1 MSENASNIDVLW
13 LLICAALVMLMQG
26 GFTCL
31 ETGRVRAKNSINV
44 AIKNLVDYCTASLA
58 FWVAGFALMHGPTT
72 AGLIGTEGFL
82 FNAHEQGWL
91 WAFFFFQMVFCGTA
105 TTLVSGAVA
114 ERMRF
119 TGYLVTSL
127 IVSLLIYPIV
137 GHWMWGGL
145 ATGQNTGWLNQLGF
159 IDFAGSTVVHST
171 GGWVAL
177 AAVMIIGPRHGR
189 FSNKAVPIQGQ
200 NLPLATLGVLLL
212 WFGWYGFNGGSS
224 LEFTQKASQILVNT
238 TLAGATGALTT
249 LGISWYYLKRP
260 DVGHA
265 LNGVL
270 AGLVSITASAN
281 IMSPEG
287 TILIGVGAGIICVG
301 ATIILERLHIDDA
314 IGVVPVHACGG
325 VWGTV
330 VFPFL
335 SSPDSWGT
343 GLTVWEQAGIQILG
357 STVCFFWAFGMG
369 FAILWL
375 INQWVSLR
383 VTAEEEQ
390 IGLNMTEHGAGTP
403 ILDLLVQM
411 EEQRNSH
418 DFTRHVLSEPH
429 TEVGQIAE
437 EYNRV
442 LDTINR
448 EQRRRQEMDSAL
460 AYGARLDTLFQE
472 IAKATNES
480 STIEDAMQLTMNLIC
495 QNTGWPVG
503 HLYLL
508 SEDTSHTLLPT
519 TIWHLEHPDCFETFR
534 SITEHTVFEAGV
546 GLPGR
551 VLASGKP
558 GWIRDVTQDPNFP
571 RAQVAKDIGV
581 RAGFGFPIV
590 IGKQVVGV
598 LEFFSTETME
608 PDAKLLEVMGYVG
621 AQLGRVVER
630 KRGEAILIHAKAE
643 AEAATKTKADFL
655 AMMSHE
661 IRTPLNGIIGISDIL
676 LGTHLSEDQQDC
688 LLTIKDSGDALLTII
703 NDILDFSKIEAGKL
717 TLETIDFDFRETVD
731 AVVDLLGLKAQEKG
745 IELISL
751 INPEIPTTVQGDPV
765 RLRQILMNLIGN
777 AIKFT
782 AQGEIVVQVVPEEDT
797 SGTGLLRFMIT
808 DTGIGISPEGQNRLF
823 QAFSQED
830 SSTTRKYG
838 GTGLGLSITK
848 MLAELMG
855 GTIGVHSE
863 LGQGSCFWFT
873 IRLGSQQSHRIPD
886 KVLPRELEGVRIVL
900 IDDNATNRML
910 LQQYTRYWGMQ
921 GIQAENG
928 EKALALIRECALNE
942 EPCHLA
948 LIDMNMPGM
957 DGLELAKAI
966 KADPQLASMRLI
978 LLNPLINRVENTHSL
993 TQRHFSAFVNKPVR
1007 YKQLHQ
1013 CLLNV
1018 MRRSD
1023 VAPSPST
1030 IQTPTNEMNKG
1041 SGQRL
1046 LLVDDNLVNQQV
1058 GVRMLTTLGYQV
1070 DIAANGREA
1079 VEAITRTAYA
1089 GVFMDC
1095 QMPEMDG
1102 FEATREI
1109 RKRARI
1115 TPHLPIIAM
1124 TATAM
1129 VGDREKCLEAGMNDF
1144 LSKPVKL
1151 EDLRRILEKWLFQAS
1166 STRHHEDEAGPHQPD
1181 NREVSPRSGTSAPDL
1196 SPPLDSTIL
1205 ADLRRLGG
1213 DEDPVFFISVIE
1225 QFCQDSVSHM
1235 DRINLA
1241 IQKNEGDSLSKVA
1254 HAFKGCSRT
1263 IGAKPLAELAFQL
1276 EQIGQTQN
1284 LEKAQAIFVSL
1295 QSEFERV
1302 QAALQ
1307 DELKQSSATLP

>member
-1 MSENASNIDVLW
+1 MSGHSSNLDILW
-13 LLICAALVMLMQG
+13 VLICAALVMLMQG

-31 ETGRVRAKNSINV
+31 ETGLVRAKNSINV
-44 AIKNLVDYCTASLA
+44 AIKNLVDFCISSLA
-58 FWVAGFALMHGPTT
+58 YWVAGFAFMFGPTT
-72 AGLIGTEGFL
+72 AGLMGTEGFF
-82 FNAHEQGWL
+82 FNAYEQEWM

-119 TGYLVTSL
+119 TGYLITSL
-127 IVSLLIYPIV
+127 IASLLIYPII

-177 AAVMIIGPRHGR
+177 AAIMVIGPRHGR
-189 FSNKAVPIQGQ
+189 FSEKAAPIQGQ
-200 NLPLATLGVLLL
+200 NIPLATLGVLLL
-212 WFGWYGFNGGSS
+212 WVGWYGFNGGSN
-224 LEFTQKASQILVNT
+224 LQFTQNVSQILVNT
-238 TLAGATGALTT
+238 TLAGSTGALVA
-249 LGISWYYLKRP
+249 LGLSWYHLKRP
-260 DVGHA
+260 DVGYA
-265 LNGVL
+265 LNGAL

-287 TILIGVGAGIICVG
+287 TILIGIGAGIICVR
-301 ATIILERLHIDDA
+301 ATIVLERFQIDDA
-314 IGVVPVHACGG
+314 IGVVPVHACVG
-325 VWGTV
+325 VWGTI
-330 VFPFL
+330 VFPLL
-335 SSPDSWGT
+335 SAPDSWGT
-343 GLTVWEQAGIQILG
+343 GLTVWEQLGIQMLG
-357 STVCFFWAFGMG
+357 STACFTWAFGIG
-369 FAILWL
+369 FAILW
-375 INQWVSLR
+375 ITNQWIPLR
-383 VTAEEEQ
+383 VTADEER
-390 IGLNMTEHGAGTP
+390 IGLNMAEHGVSTA
-403 ILDLLVQM
+403 ILDLLGQM

-418 DFTRHVLSEPH
+418 DFTRHVFSEPH

-442 LDTINR
+442 LDTINT
-448 EQRRRQEMDSAL
+448 EQRRRLEIDTAL
-460 AYGARLDTLFQE
+460 AYGAKLDTLFQE

-480 STIEDAMQLTMNLIC
+480 TALEDAMQLTLDMIC
-495 QNTGWPVG
+495 ENTGWPVG

-508 SEDTSHTLLPT
+508 SEDTSHTLIPT
-519 TIWHLEHPDCFETFR
+519 AIWYLKHPERFETFR
-534 SITEHTVFEAGV
+534 SITEQTAFRIGES
-546 GLPGR
+546 LPGR

-558 GWIRDVTQDPNFP
+558 CWIRDVTQDPNFP
-571 RAQVAKDIGV
+571 RHQVAQDIGV

-590 IGKQVVGV
+590 IGEQVVAV
-598 LEFFSTETME
+598 LEFFSAEAME
-608 PDAKLLEVMGYVG
+608 PDGKLLEVMGNVG

-630 KRGEAILIHAKAE
+630 QRGEAVLIRAKAE

-655 AMMSHE
+655 ATMSHE
-661 IRTPLNGIIGISDIL
+661 IRTPLNGIIGMSDIL

-731 AVVDLLGLKAQEKG
+731 AVVDLLALKAQEKG
-745 IELISL
+745 LELMCL
-751 INPEIPTTVQGDPV
+751 INPEIPTTVQGDPI
-765 RLRQILMNLIGN
+765 RLRQILLNLIGN

-782 AQGEIVVQVVPEEDT
+782 AQGEIVVQVVPQEEL
-797 SGTGLLRFMIT
+797 SGKFLFRFMIT
-808 DTGIGISPEGQNRLF
+808 DTGIGITTEGRARLF

-838 GTGLGLSITK
+838 GTGLGLSISK
-848 MLAELMG
+848 RLAELMG

-873 IRLGSQQSHRIPD
+873 TRLDHQQPHKRLNETFS
-886 KVLPRELEGVRIVL
+886 RELEGVRIGL

-910 LQQYTRYWGMQ
+910 LQKYTSYWGMQ
-921 GIQAENG
+921 SIQAENG
-928 EKALALIRECALNE
+928 EKALAKFREYAMKG
-942 EPCHLA
+942 EPCQLA

-957 DGLELAKAI
+957 DGLELAEAI
-966 KADPQLASMRLI
+966 KADPQLASIRLI
-978 LLNPLINRVENTHSL
+978 LLNPLVNRVEHTH
-993 TQRHFSAFVNKPVR
+993 TPHQRHFAAFVNKPVR
-1007 YKQLHQ
+1007 YKLLHQ

-1023 VAPSPST
+1023 VAPSPTT
-1030 IQTPTNEMNKG
+1030 IHSPPREMSKA
-1041 SGQRL
+1041 SGPRL
-1046 LLVDDNLVNQQV
+1046 LLVDDNLVNQKV
-1058 GVRMLTTLGYQV
+1058 GIRMLNILGYQV
-1070 DIAANGREA
+1070 DTATNGREA
-1079 VEAITRTAYA
+1079 VEAIRRTAYA
-1089 GVFMDC
+1089 GILMDC

-1109 RKRARI
+1109 RKRGRS
-1115 TPHLPIIAM
+1115 TPPMPIIAM

-1129 VGDREKCLEAGMNDF
+1129 AGDREKCLEAGMNDF

-1151 EDLRRILEKWLFQAS
+1151 EDLAGVLGKWLTPPS
-1166 STRHHEDEAGPHQPD
+1166 STIHHEGGTGSYPPEHREA
-1181 NREVSPRSGTSAPDL
+1181 SPRSEMSAPHL
-1196 SPPLDSTIL
+1196 SPPLDSATL
-1205 ADLRRLGG
+1205 LDLRRLGG
-1213 DEDPVFFISVIE
+1213 DEDPTFFLSVID
-1225 QFCQDSVSHM
+1225 QFCQDSVTHM
-1235 DRINLA
+1235 DGINMA
-1241 IQKNEGDSLSKVA
+1241 IQEHRSDSLSKMA

-1276 EQIGQTQN
+1276 EQMGQTQN

-1295 QSEFERV
+1295 QSEFKRV

-1307 DELKQSSATLP
+1307 DEIRQSCPIPS

>member
-1 MSENASNIDVLW
+1 MPGNASNIDVLW

-44 AIKNLVDYCTASLA
+44 AIKNLVDFCTSSLA
-58 FWVAGFALMHGPTT
+58 FWVAGFAFMHGPTT

-91 WAFFFFQMVFCGTA
+91 WAFFFFQLVFCGTV

-145 ATGQNTGWLNQLGF
+145 AAGQNTGWLNQLGF

-177 AAVMIIGPRHGR
+177 AAIILIGPRHGR
-189 FSNKAVPIQGQ
+189 FSDKAVPIQGQ
-200 NLPLATLGVLLL
+200 NLPLATIGVLLL

-238 TLAGATGALTT
+238 TLAGATGALAA
-249 LGISWYYLKRP
+249 LGVSWYHLKRQ
-260 DVGHA
+260 DVGHV

-270 AGLVSITASAN
+270 AGLVSISASAD

-287 TILIGVGAGIICVG
+287 TVLISVGAGIICVG
-301 ATIILERLHIDDA
+301 ATIVLGRLHIDDA
-314 IGVVPVHACGG
+314 IGVVPVHACVG
-325 VWGTV
+325 VWGTI
-330 VFPFL
+330 VFPLL
-335 SSPDSWGT
+335 STPDSWGT
-343 GLTVWEQAGIQILG
+343 GLTLWEQVGIQILG

-369 FAILWL
+369 FVILWL
-375 INQWVSLR
+375 INQWIPLR
-383 VTAEEEQ
+383 VTGEEER
-390 IGLNMTEHGAGTP
+390 IGLNGAEHGAGTA

-437 EYNRV
+437 EYNRI
-442 LDTINR
+442 LDTINT
-448 EQRRRQEMDSAL
+448 EQRRRQEVDAAL
-460 AYGARLDTLFQE
+460 AYGTRLDTLFQE

-480 STIEDAMQLTMNLIC
+480 STIEDAMQLTMDLVC
-495 QNTGWPVG
+495 QHTGWPVG

-508 SEDTSHTLLPT
+508 SEDTSHTLIST
-519 TIWHLEHPDCFETFR
+519 AIWHLEHPERFKTFR
-534 SITEHTVFEAGV
+534 SITEHTDFQAGES
-546 GLPGR
+546 LPSR

-558 GWIRDVTQDPNFP
+558 SWIRDVTQDPHFLRP
-571 RAQVAKDIGV
+571 KQAKDIGV

-590 IGKQVVGV
+590 IGEQVVGV
-598 LEFFSTETME
+598 LEFFSTEAME

-655 AMMSHE
+655 ATMSHE
-661 IRTPLNGIIGISDIL
+661 IRTPMNGIIGMSDIL
-676 LGTHLSEDQQDC
+676 LGTRLSEDQQDC

-745 IELISL
+745 IELIGW
-751 INPEIPTTVQGDPV
+751 INPEIPTAVQGDPV
-765 RLRQILMNLIGN
+765 RLRQILMNLLGN

-782 AQGEIVVQVVPEEDT
+782 AQGEIEVQVVPEEET
-797 SGTGLLRFMIT
+797 SGTVLLRFMIT
-808 DTGIGISPEGQNRLF
+808 DTGIGITPEGQSRLF

-838 GTGLGLSITK
+838 GTGLGLSISK

-863 LGQGSCFWFT
+863 LHQGSCFWFT
-873 IRLGSQQSHRIPD
+873 IRLGVQRSHQILEEI
-886 KVLPRELEGVRIVL
+886 LPRELEGVRIGLV
-900 IDDNATNRML
+900 DDNATNRML
-910 LQQYTRYWGMQ
+910 LQKYTSYWGMQ
-921 GIQAENG
+921 SVQADNA
-928 EKALALIRECALNE
+928 EKALASFRERALKG

-957 DGLELAKAI
+957 DGLELAKTI

-978 LLNPLINRVENTHSL
+978 LLKPLVKGVEHTHRL
-993 TQRHFSAFVNKPVR
+993 NQRHFAAFVNKPVR

-1018 MRRSD
+1018 IRRSD
-1023 VAPSPST
+1023 VAPTPTT
-1030 IQTPTNEMNKG
+1030 IQSPTNEISKS

-1046 LLVDDNLVNQQV
+1046 LLVDDNLVNQKV
-1058 GVRMLTTLGYQV
+1058 GVRMLNTLGYQV
-1070 DIAANGREA
+1070 DSAANGREA
-1079 VEAITRTAYA
+1079 VEAMTRTAYA
-1089 GVFMDC
+1089 CVFMDC

-1109 RKRARI
+1109 RKRECS
-1115 TPHLPIIAM
+1115 TSHLPIIAM

-1129 VGDREKCLEAGMNDF
+1129 AGDREKCLEAGMNDF

-1151 EDLRRILEKWLFQAS
+1151 EDLRRVLEKWLIQPIV
-1166 STRHHEDEAGPHQPD
+1166 TINHEGEAGPHQPD
-1181 NREVSPRSGTSAPDL
+1181 NREASLRSGTSAPDP
-1196 SPPLDSTIL
+1196 SPPLDSATL
-1205 ADLRRLGG
+1205 ADLYRLGG
-1213 DEDPVFFISVIE
+1213 DEDPAFFISVIE
-1225 QFCQDSVSHM
+1225 QFCQDAVTHI
-1235 DRINLA
+1235 DGINLA
-1241 IQKNEGDSLSKVA
+1241 IQENKGDSLSKVA

-1276 EQIGQTQN
+1276 EQMGQTQN
-1284 LEKAQAIFVSL
+1284 LEKAQAIFMAL

-1302 QAALQ
+1302 HTALQ

>member
-1 MSENASNIDVLW
+1 MPDHASNIDVLW

-44 AIKNLVDYCTASLA
+44 AIKNLVDFCTSSLA
-58 FWVAGFALMHGPTT
+58 FWVAGFAFMHGPTA
-72 AGLIGTEGFL
+72 AGLIGTQGFL
-82 FNAHEQGWL
+82 FDAHEQGWW

-127 IVSLLIYPIV
+127 MVSLLIYPIL

-177 AAVMIIGPRHGR
+177 AAILVIGSRHGR
-189 FSNKAVPIQGQ
+189 FSDKGAPIQGQ

-224 LEFTQKASQILVNT
+224 LEFTQQASQILVNT
-238 TLAGATGALTT
+238 TLAGATGALTA
-249 LGISWYYLKRP
+249 LGLSWYHLKRP

-287 TILIGVGAGIICVG
+287 TILIAVGAGIICVG
-301 ATIILERLHIDDA
+301 TTIILERLHIDDA
-314 IGVVPVHACGG
+314 IGVVPVHACVG
-325 VWGTV
+325 VWGTI

-335 SSPDSWGT
+335 STPDSWGT
-343 GLTVWEQAGIQILG
+343 GLTVWEQVGIQFLG
-357 STVCFFWAFGMG
+357 STVCFFWAFGIG
-369 FAILWL
+369 FAILRL
-375 INQWVSLR
+375 INQWVPLR
-383 VTAEEEQ
+383 VTAEEER
-390 IGLNMTEHGAGTP
+390 IGLNMAEHAAGTA
-403 ILDLLVQM
+403 ILDLLAQM

-429 TEVGQIAE
+429 TEVYQIAE

-442 LDTINR
+442 LDTINTER
-448 EQRRRQEMDSAL
+448 QRRQEMDAAL
-460 AYGARLDTLFQE
+460 AYGARLDALFQE
-472 IAKATNES
+472 IAKTTNES
-480 STIEDAMQLTMNLIC
+480 STIEDAMQLTMDLIC
-495 QNTGWPVG
+495 RNTGWPVG

-508 SEDTSHTLLPT
+508 SENTSHILIPT
-519 TIWHLEHPDCFETFR
+519 TIWHLEYPERFETFR
-534 SITEHTVFEAGV
+534 SITEQTDFQAGE

-558 GWIRDVTQDPNFP
+558 CWIRDVTQDPIFLRP
-571 RAQVAKDIGV
+571 QQAKDIGV
-581 RAGFGFPIV
+581 KAGFGFPII
-590 IGKQVVGV
+590 IGEQVVGV

-608 PDAKLLEVMGYVG
+608 PDAKLLQVMGYVG

-655 AMMSHE
+655 ATMSHE
-661 IRTPLNGIIGISDIL
+661 IRTPLNGIIGMSDIL
-676 LGTHLSEDQQDC
+676 LGTHLSEDQQNC

-717 TLETIDFDFRETVD
+717 TLETIDFDIRETVD

-782 AQGEIVVQVVPEEDT
+782 AQGEIVIQVVPEGDI
-797 SGTGLLRFMIT
+797 SGTVLLRFMIT
-808 DTGIGISPEGQNRLF
+808 DTGIGITPEGQGRLF

-838 GTGLGLSITK
+838 GTGLGLSISK

-855 GTIGVHSE
+855 GTIGVHSD

-873 IRLGSQQSHRIPD
+873 IRLGTQQSHQLLN
-886 KVLPRELEGVRIVL
+886 KTLPCELEDVRIGL
-900 IDDNATNRML
+900 IDDNATTRML
-910 LQQYTRYWGMQ
+910 LQKYTSYWGMQ
-921 GIQAENG
+921 SIQAENG
-928 EKALALIRECALNE
+928 EKALAAFRKGASNGER
-942 EPCHLA
+942 CHLA

-957 DGLELAKAI
+957 DGLQLAKAI
-966 KADPQLASMRLI
+966 KTDPQLASMRLI
-978 LLNPLINRVENTHSL
+978 LLNPLVNRVENIHGL
-993 TQRHFSAFVNKPVR
+993 NQRHFAAFVNKPVR

-1023 VAPSPST
+1023 VAPSPGT
-1030 IQTPTNEMNKG
+1030 IQRPANEMHKG

-1058 GVRMLTTLGYQV
+1058 GARMLTTLGYQV

-1079 VEAITRTAYA
+1079 VEAVTRTAYA
-1089 GVFMDC
+1089 GVLMDC

-1109 RKRARI
+1109 RKRERT
-1115 TPHLPIIAM
+1115 TPQLPIIAM

-1129 VGDREKCLEAGMNDF
+1129 VGDREKCLETGMNDF

-1151 EDLRRILEKWLFQAS
+1151 EDLRCVLEKWLFQAS
-1166 STRHHEDEAGPHQPD
+1166 STRNHEGATESHQPD
-1181 NREVSPRSGTSAPDL
+1181 KQEASLRSGTSAPNP
-1196 SPPLDSTIL
+1196 SPPLDSATL

-1213 DEDPVFFISVIE
+1213 DEDPAFFISVIE
-1225 QFCQDSVSHM
+1225 QFCQDSVTHM
-1235 DRINLA
+1235 NGIKLA
-1241 IQKNEGDSLSKVA
+1241 IQENKSDSLKKMA

-1263 IGAKPLAELAFQL
+1263 IGARPLAEIAFQL
-1276 EQIGQTQN
+1276 EQMGQTQN
-1284 LEKAQAIFVSL
+1284 LEKAQAIFMTL

-1302 QAALQ
+1302 QTALQ
-1307 DELKQSSATLP
+1307 DELKQSAATLP

>member
-1 MSENASNIDVLW
+1 MPDNASNIDVLW
-13 LLICAALVMLMQG
+13 LLICGALVMLMQG

-44 AIKNLVDYCTASLA
+44 AIKNLVDFCTSSLA
-58 FWVAGFALMHGPTT
+58 FWVAGFAFMHGPTA
-72 AGLIGTEGFL
+72 AGLIGTEWFL
-82 FNAHEQGWL
+82 FDAHEQRWL

-145 ATGQNTGWLNQLGF
+145 ATGQNIGWLNQLGF

-177 AAVMIIGPRHGR
+177 AAVLVIGPRHGR
-189 FSNKAVPIQGQ
+189 FSDNAVPIQGQ

-224 LEFTQKASQILVNT
+224 LEFTHKTSQILVNT
-238 TLAGATGALTT
+238 TLAGATGALAA
-249 LGISWYYLKRP
+249 LALSWYHLKRP
-260 DVGHA
+260 DVSYA

-270 AGLVSITASAN
+270 AGLVSISASAN
-281 IMSPEG
+281 IMSPGG

-314 IGVVPVHACGG
+314 IGVVPVHACVG

-335 SSPDSWGT
+335 STPDSWGT

-357 STVCFFWAFGMG
+357 SAICFFWAFGMG
-369 FAILWL
+369 FAILRL
-375 INQWVSLR
+375 INQWVPLR
-383 VTAEEEQ
+383 VTAEEER
-390 IGLNMTEHGAGTP
+390 IGLNMTEHGAGTA

-411 EEQRNSH
+411 EEQRTGH

-437 EYNRV
+437 EYNLV
-442 LDTINR
+442 LDTINT
-448 EQRRRQEMDSAL
+448 EQRRRQEMDAAL

-480 STIEDAMQLTMNLIC
+480 STIEDAMQISMDLIC

-508 SEDTSHTLLPT
+508 SEDTSHTLIPT
-519 TIWHLEHPDCFETFR
+519 ALWHLEHPERFETFR
-534 SITEHTVFEAGV
+534 FITEHTDFQAGES
-546 GLPGR
+546 LPGR

-558 GWIRDVTQDPNFP
+558 SWIRDVTQDPHFLRP
-571 RAQVAKDIGV
+571 KQAKDIGV
-581 RAGFGFPIV
+581 KAGFGFPII
-590 IGKQVVGV
+590 IGEQVVGV

-676 LGTHLSEDQQDC
+676 LGTPLSEDQQDC

-745 IELISL
+745 IELMSS

-782 AQGEIVVQVVPEEDT
+782 THGEIVVQVVPEEET
-797 SGTGLLRFMIT
+797 SRTGLFRFMIT
-808 DTGIGISPEGQNRLF
+808 DTGIGITPEGQGRLF

-838 GTGLGLSITK
+838 GTGLGLSISK

-873 IRLGSQQSHRIPD
+873 IRLGSQQSHRILD
-886 KVLPRELEGVRIVL
+886 KVLPREFEGVRIGL
-900 IDDNATNRML
+900 IDESATNRML
-910 LQQYTRYWGMQ
+910 LQQYTNYWGMES
-921 GIQAENG
+921 IQAENG
-928 EKALALIRECALNE
+928 EKALSLFRERALNG

-948 LIDMNMPGM
+948 LIDLNMPGM

-966 KADPQLASMRLI
+966 KADPQLASIRLI
-978 LLNPLINRVENTHSL
+978 LLNPLIKRVENTHSL
-993 TQRHFSAFVNKPVR
+993 TQKHFAAFVYKPVR
-1007 YKQLHQ
+1007 YKQLYQ

-1023 VAPSPST
+1023 VALSSTT
-1030 IQTPTNEMNKG
+1030 IQLPARDLSKG

-1046 LLVDDNLVNQQV
+1046 LLVDDNLVNQKV
-1058 GVRMLTTLGYQV
+1058 GVRMLNTLGYQV
-1070 DIAANGREA
+1070 DVAANGREA
-1079 VEAITRTAYA
+1079 VEAMTRTAYA
-1089 GVFMDC
+1089 GVLMDC

-1109 RKRARI
+1109 RKRERTI
-1115 TPHLPIIAM
+1115 PQLPIIAM
-1124 TATAM
+1124 TAAAIA
-1129 VGDREKCLEAGMNDF
+1129 GDRKKCLEAGMNDF

-1151 EDLRRILEKWLFQAS
+1151 EDLRHVLEKWLFQAS
-1166 STRHHEDEAGPHQPD
+1166 STRNHEGETESHQLDNQEA
-1181 NREVSPRSGTSAPDL
+1181 SLLSGASTPDL
-1196 SPPLDSTIL
+1196 SPPLDSATL

-1213 DEDPVFFISVIE
+1213 DEDPAFFISVIE
-1225 QFCQDSVSHM
+1225 QFCQDSVTHM
-1235 DRINLA
+1235 DGINLA
-1241 IQKNEGDSLSKVA
+1241 IQENKSDSLNKVA

-1276 EQIGQTQN
+1276 EQMGQTQN